1 MALHVAP
8 VAAARRDDLARLSY
22 DEQTAAAYKAVRE
35 VPRGGLSEWREAVRR
50 HLRPSPG
57 MTLVDIGAGTGAF
70 AAAFSD
76 WFDVSVLAVE
86 PSAAMR
92 DQIPPTPA
100 IQVLEGSASALPLP
114 DESAD
119 AAWLSNVIQHIP
131 DLGVAAHEIRRVL
144 RPGAPVLIRAGM
156 SHQGSPGR
164 YEGIENVRWFPETV
178 RTIETFPSV
187 EDACRAFAAAGFH
200 QDALEQVR
208 ETYPTGLADFLG
220 HVDTL
225 RQADTTL
232 RNLTEDEFLRGKE
245 RLRRAV
251 RNAEDTAK
259 PETRSN
265 WLDLLVLR

>member
-1 MALHVAP
+1 MA
-8 VAAARRDDLARLSY
+8 RISY
-22 DEQTAAAYKAVRE
+22 DERTAAAFKAVRE
-35 VPRGGLSEWREAVRR
+35 VPRDGLSEWREAVRR

-76 WFDVSVLAVE
+76 WFDLGVLAVE

-92 DQIPPTPA
+92 DQIPRRPA
-100 IQVLEGSASALPLP
+100 IQVLEGNANALPLP

-119 AAWLSNVIQHIP
+119 AAWLSLVIHHVP
-131 DLGVAAHEIRRVL
+131 DLGAAAREIRRVL
-144 RPGAPVLIRAGM
+144 RPGAPVLIR
-156 SHQGSPGR
+156 QGFPDR
-164 YEGIENVRWFPETV
+164 YEPTGNLKPDSIELVRWFPETA
-178 RTIETFPSV
+178 RTVGTFPSLRNT
-187 EDACRAFAAAGFH
+187 CQAFAAAGFH

-208 ETYPTGLADFLG
+208 ETYTASLADFLA
-220 HVDTL
+220 
-225 RQADTTL
+225 QADTFRHADTTM

-251 RNAEDTAK
+251 RHAEDTAN
-259 PETRSN
+259 PGDRSN

>member
-1 MALHVAP
+1 MA
-8 VAAARRDDLARLSY
+8 RISY

-35 VPRGGLSEWREAVRR
+35 VPRDGLSEWREAVRR
-50 HLRPSPG
+50 HLRPSQG

-70 AAAFSD
+70 ASAFSD
-76 WFDVSVLAVE
+76 WFDLTVLAVE

-92 DQIPPTPA
+92 EQIPRTPA

-131 DLGVAAHEIRRVL
+131 DLAVAAQEIRRVL

-156 SHQGSPGR
+156 SHHGGPGR
-164 YEGIENVRWFPETV
+164 YDGIENVRWFPETA
-178 RTIETFPSV
+178 RTVDTFPSV
-187 EDACRAFAAAGFH
+187 EDTCRAFAAAGFD

-208 ETYPTGLADFLG
+208 ETYPTSLADFLG
-220 HVDTL
+220 QLDTL
-225 RQADTTL
+225 RQADTTM

-251 RNAEDTAK
+251 RHAEDTTN

-265 WLDLLVLR
+265 RLDLLLLR